1 MDETTELRRY
11 VELDAVVKIFQ
22 TRRLRL
28 TRVDTFR
35 DPFEGSVPKKQIDD
49 QLPIFSSRNF
59 MMMTMAGHYRG
70 HHGYYGGSHGMSI
83 PLWRD
88 RLYPWLAMTLRRRAK
103 TRSGHASCWTA
114 GPESE
119 AMWRLYCEDGG
130 VRGQG
135 VSLQSTLGTVEASVA
150 RHDLFVSP
158 IRYRYYHQGDAFN
171 DELDPFM
178 HKRKGFE

>member
-1 MDETTELRRY
+1 MMIANY
-11 VELDAVVKIFQ
+11 VARMGVNAHYMPPQQRI
-22 TRRLRL
+22 
-28 TRVDTFR
+28 
-35 DPFEGSVPKKQIDD
+35 DPWKE
-49 QLPIFSSRNF
+49 
-59 MMMTMAGHYRG
+59 
-70 HHGYYGGSHGMSI
+70 
-83 PLWRD
+83 
-88 RLYPWLAMTLRRRAK
+88 MTLPRRAK
-103 TRSGHASCWTA
+103 TRSAHASCWTA